1 MTQKDIED
9 LIVYWMGNRVITDRQ
24 EVLDEISSIIG
35 GEVIPGEV
43 SSIYRQMVNNGRI
56 SDLEI
61 TGPDG
66 VVHTTIKVLR

>member
-35 GEVIPGEV
+35 GEMIPGEV

-61 TGPDG
+61 TGPDD

>member
-1 MTQKDIED
+1 MAQKDIED

-43 SSIYRQMVNNGRI
+43 SSIYRQMIDNGSI

-66 VVHTTIKVLR
+66 VEHTTIKVLR

>member
-61 TGPDG
+61 TGPDE
-66 VVHTTIKVLR
+66 VEHTTIKVLR